1 MNECAASL
9 RIAAIILAAG
19 AATRMG
25 KLKQLLP
32 FQGRTLLEG
41 SLRQAVEAG
50 FDPIV
55 IVLGAQAEIIREAFL
70 EGRARII
77 ENVAWQ
83 LGMGSS
89 LAAGFRY
96 LESSHADVDAA
107 AVLLADQPLVRANHL
122 LQMARLL
129 ASQDVSAVAAEYN
142 STTGVPAIFTRQ
154 HFETLANVDPA
165 TGARGLLRSPGLNVA
180 KFPLPEAAADID
192 TPEDFARL
200 VGQST

>member
-1 MNECAASL
+1 MNEHPAGL

-32 FQGRTLLEG
+32 FQGRTLLAG

-50 FDPIV
+50 FEPIV

-70 EGRARII
+70 EGPARII
-77 ENVAWQ
+77 ENLAWQ

-89 LAAGFRY
+89 LAAAFRY
-96 LESSHADVDAA
+96 LESLPADVDAA
-107 AVLLADQPLVRANHL
+107 AVLLADQPLVTAHHL
-122 LQMARLL
+122 LQMAHLL
-129 ASQDVSAVAAEYN
+129 ARQDVSAVAAEYN
-142 STTGVPAIFTRQ
+142 STMGVPAIFARE
-154 HFETLANVDPA
+154 HFSTLAQIDPA

-180 KFPLPEAAADID
+180 RFPLPEAAADID